1 MSAQGIDAARVAE
14 LKAREDA
21 RFAETH
27 PRCIET
33 WHRAERVMPNG
44 VPMSW
49 LRTSYDHPPLWV
61 DDAKGARFR
70 DVDGNEDLNTRLSPF
85 P

>member
-1 MSAQGIDAARVAE
+1 MSAHGVDAAKVAE

-21 RFAETH
+21 RFTETH

-49 LRTSYDHPPLWV
+49 LRTSYDHPPPFTRTV
-61 DDAKGARFR
+61 FR
-70 DVDGNEDLNTRLSPF
+70 SLLTFLPRR
-85 P
+85 